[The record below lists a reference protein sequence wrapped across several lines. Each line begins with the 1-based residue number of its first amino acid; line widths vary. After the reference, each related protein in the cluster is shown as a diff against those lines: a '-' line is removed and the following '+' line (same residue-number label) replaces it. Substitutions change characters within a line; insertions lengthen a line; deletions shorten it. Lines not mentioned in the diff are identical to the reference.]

1 MTRLQQYGWR
11 GEDDGAIA
19 RVVSAHGDY
28 YRIVCNG
35 CEGEIIARKKK
46 SAFGYRRY
54 VEQASGSRL
63 KTGRDDG
70 NAGVPVPIT
79 GDFVRFRRNDAGESF
94 ITEVLPRYSQF
105 FRKDANARRKAQLLA
120 VNFDVLMVMMSLNE
134 DFSVPRIARYLEL
147 ASEMGKAR
155 AVVAVSKCDL
165 REPGDGELLDELR
178 AAVGERAQVIEFSA
192 LTGEGMEQIVPLF
205 APGQTVALVGSSG
218 VGKSTLINT
227 LSGAEVTAVK
237 PVQDWSG
244 RGRHTTTVR
253 QLWRLPGGALVIDTP
268 GIREIG
274 LLGETERIVAK
285 GAASHRYRVGE
296 DD

>member
-1 MTRLQQYGWR
+1 MTRLQQFGWR
-11 GEDDGAIA
+11 GEDAGDIA

-46 SAFGYRRY
+46 SAFGYRRH
-54 VEQASGSRL
+54 VEQTSGTWV
-63 KTGRDDG
+63 KTGREDG
-70 NAGVPVPIT
+70 NAGMPVPIT

-94 ITEVLPRYSQF
+94 ITAVLPRFSQF

-120 VNFDVLMVMMSLNE
+120 VNFDTLMVMMSLNE
-134 DFSVPRIARYLEL
+134 DFSVARIARYLEL
-147 ASEMGKAR
+147 ASGMGEAR

-165 REPGDGELLDELR
+165 REPGDGELLDDLR
-178 AAVGERAQVIEFSA
+178 TEVGGRAQVIEFSA
-192 LTGEGMEQIVPLF
+192 LTGEGMAQIAPFF
-205 APGQTVALVGSSG
+205 APGRTVALVGSSG

-227 LSGAEVTAVK
+227 LSGAEVTAVQ

-274 LLGETERIVAK
+274 IVGETERLQAK
-285 GAASHRYRVGE
+285 GVASHRFRTGG
-296 DD
+296 DR